1 MLEALKRYLKS
12 INDNDKIVFVNSSV
26 SILIQVISMIMGIVI
41 VPLYLSYFCDSEIL
55 GMWYSILSVLNWILD
70 FDLGIGNGL
79 KNYLTTAISKNQN
92 SDVKKYISSAYFSFG
107 IISIVVLIISL
118 ILVSVADLNSIFNIS
133 SKIIS
138 ASVLKR
144 TLTIVLVSV
153 VLQILLKLITS
164 IVCALQK
171 NAINQMVNLI
181 TNAALLLF
189 LLVFS
194 TGSDSKNLLA
204 LAICRGV
211 SVVVP
216 LAVLSVVVFKKYLNF
231 AKPSIKAIEWQ
242 YVKRVITLGGIFF
255 IIQLL
260 YVFIMG
266 TNEMLITHFAGNEHN
281 VEYQVYYKIFGMV
294 NIVFAWVSVS
304 LWSVVTKAKA
314 QQNYQWLKKGYKKYL
329 LFSLLFCLG
338 ELLLVFIAK
347 PLVYIWLGDVT
358 MVEINIVNSL
368 WFSLCGCL
376 GVLGNTLSAFAM
388 GLEKMKTQTIC
399 YIVGAV
405 AKIPLSKLFVEI
417 TGSWIGVVIAT
428 CICLGVYCVVQFIVF
443 QRYFKSK
450 NFKQA

>member
-92 SDVKKYISSAYFSFG
+92 SDVKKYVSSAYFSFG

-231 AKPSIKAIEWQ
+231 A
-242 YVKRVITLGGIFF
+242 RNLF
-255 IIQLL
+255 
-260 YVFIMG
+260 M
-266 TNEMLITHFAGNEHN
+266 
-281 VEYQVYYKIFGMV
+281 
-294 NIVFAWVSVS
+294 NI
-304 LWSVVTKAKA
+304 
-314 QQNYQWLKKGYKKYL
+314 
-329 LFSLLFCLG
+329 
-338 ELLLVFIAK
+338 
-347 PLVYIWLGDVT
+347 
-358 MVEINIVNSL
+358 
-368 WFSLCGCL
+368 
-376 GVLGNTLSAFAM
+376 
-388 GLEKMKTQTIC
+388 
-399 YIVGAV
+399 
-405 AKIPLSKLFVEI
+405 KLF
-417 TGSWIGVVIAT
+417 
-428 CICLGVYCVVQFIVF
+428 YCFW
-443 QRYFKSK
+443 
-450 NFKQA
+450 